1 MRCFWRVNRC
11 TVAGTVYDSHVIPY
25 SPAFKP
31 APATTKEQWPILR
44 KLPDKKKK
52 NIYYGFFHPVQH
64 ISLLNTPAISCSKQR
79 VIDLFFKIVKASVR
93 TLAIF
98 RPFLQEPL

>member
-44 KLPDKKKK
+44 KLPDKKNREKHSLL
-52 NIYYGFFHPVQH
+52 IFPPGSARF
-64 ISLLNTPAISCSKQR
+64 LLNTPANSCNKQR
-79 VIDLFFKIVKASVR
+79 VIDFVFKLVETTVM
-93 TLAIF
+93 TLRIF
-98 RPFLQEPL
+98 RPFL